1 MTALYFD
8 IETDGIDATKVHC
21 ISVIDKDTGEQTL
34 YPSKGVR
41 NGIKRLQEAD
51 ELIGHNIIN
60 FDIPILEKL
69 HDFKTKAQLKDTLL
83 MSRVLFGDL
92 HKLDDH
98 TVAPLKWSQPPIKLC
113 GSHSLKAWGYRV
125 GELKGDF
132 AELETWQ
139 VYTFEMGNYC
149 NQDVVVTKK
158 VFELL
163 IRARGFSKTA
173 MRIEHRFAE
182 ICARQERT
190 GMPFDENKAER
201 LYGLLKSRSVEI
213 KEELQKVFPP
223 EILQLKTKTKEIPFN
238 PGSRDQIAKRLEK
251 LGWISPE
258 HTPSG
263 KAKIDE
269 AILSKCPLDEARL
282 VEEYLMLQKRLGMIY
297 EGKNG
302 YLKLVKKGRIH
313 GRLNTNG
320 AVSGRTTAS
329 SPNLQ
334 QCPSVRTKY
343 GKEFREL
350 FYAPKGWKMVGVDMS
365 SLELICLA
373 LYMKDNNY
381 MKEVVSGDVHSMNQK
396 LAGLKTRDQAKL
408 FIYALNYGCG
418 DAFLAELIGSKNKKE
433 GAKIRT
439 KFLKGLPKLKSLT
452 EKVQE
457 SARSNGYVVGID
469 GRRLA
474 CREPRRA
481 LNLLLQSC
489 GAILSKMWVITFH
502 EDMESKGYTD
512 KDYVQ
517 IAYIHDE
524 LQILAKKDIAED
536 VGKIAV
542 EAISRAGE
550 KFNLPVRVTG
560 EFKIGENWAETH

>member
-1 MTALYFD
+1 MVTLFFD
-8 IETDGIDATKVHC
+8 IETDGLDAKKVHC
-21 ISVIDKDTGEQTL
+21 ISIKDGGNQLEYGPNAIEDAL
-34 YPSKGVR
+34 EKLNR
-41 NGIKRLQEAD
+41 AD
-51 ELIGHNIIN
+51 EIIGHNIIN
-60 FDIPILEKL
+60 FDIPILERLYGFVPKG
-69 HDFKTKAQLKDTLL
+69 KVKDTLL

-98 TVAPLKWSQPPIKLC
+98 TVAPLKWKQPPIKLC

-132 AELETWQ
+132 ADLDSWEE
-139 VYTFEMGNYC
+139 FSNEMMEYC
-149 NQDVVVTKK
+149 SQDVRVTEKTYN
-158 VFELL
+158 LL
-163 IRARGFSKTA
+163 IRAKGFSKTA
-173 MRIEHRFAE
+173 MRIEHKFAE
-182 ICARQERT
+182 ICAKQERT
-190 GMPFDENKAER
+190 GMPFDVKKAND
-201 LYGLLKSRSVEI
+201 LYDMLKGRSLEI
-213 KEELQKVFPP
+213 KAELQKVFPP

-238 PGSRDQIAKRLEK
+238 PGSRDQIAARLEK
-251 LGWISPE
+251 LGWVSPA

-269 AILSKCPLDEARL
+269 AILNKCPLPEARL
-282 VEEYLMLQKRLGMIY
+282 VEEYLMLQKRLGMIHD
-297 EGKNG
+297 GKNG
-302 YLKLVKKGRIH
+302 YLKLVKGGRIH

-350 FYAPKGWKMVGVDMS
+350 FHAPMGWKMVGVDMS

-373 LYMKDNNY
+373 LYMKDTNY
-381 MKEVVSGDVHSMNQK
+381 MKEVVSGDVHTMNQK
-396 LAGLKTRDQAKL
+396 LAGLETRDQAKL

-418 DAFLAELIGSKNKKE
+418 DAFLSELIGSKSKKD
-433 GAKIRT
+433 GAAIRT
-439 KFLKGLPKLKSLT
+439 KFLKGLPRLKTLT

-457 SARSNGYVVGID
+457 SARVNGYIVGID

-502 EDMESKGYTD
+502 EDMKEAGYTD

-524 LQILAKKDIAED
+524 LQILATREIAED

-550 KFNLPVRVTG
+550 KFKLPVRVTG
-560 EFKIGENWAETH
+560 EFKIGNNWAETH